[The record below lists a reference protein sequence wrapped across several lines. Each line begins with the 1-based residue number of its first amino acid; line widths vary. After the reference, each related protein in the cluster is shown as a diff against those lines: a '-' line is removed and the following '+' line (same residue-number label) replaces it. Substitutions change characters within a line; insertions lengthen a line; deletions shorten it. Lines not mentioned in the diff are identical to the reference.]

1 MKLRQINA
9 SDLALQKQLLLVALW
24 TPDDEPTPQPH
35 VLEVPHI
42 KEFFVDWGRE
52 GDLGYF
58 AFDEQDNPAGIVQV
72 RYKSSPTSM
81 HRNLPELALAVLPE
95 YRGQGVGL
103 KLMEHILAQV
113 EKTADGVRLGVH
125 PKNKAAINLYH
136 RFGFDVYEIAQ
147 SGYPQMVRIR
157 NAKSIK

>member
-1 MKLRQINA
+1 M
-9 SDLALQKQLLLVALW
+9 
-24 TPDDEPTPQPH
+24 
-35 VLEVPHI
+35 
-42 KEFFVDWGRE
+42 DWGRE

-125 PKNKAAINLYH
+125 PKKI
-136 RFGFDVYEIAQ
+136 RQQ
-147 SGYPQMVRIR
+147 SVFIIGLALMFMRLHKVVIR
-157 NAKSIK
+157 RWFEFAMLSLLSNETGREFKLRNDYGIQSN